1 MKQVRSQAIPA
12 ATGGTNSGKGTIG
25 FLAVTSIGIGGMVG
39 GGIFAVLGLAV
50 ILAGGGTPVAFGLA
64 GIVAILTAY
73 SYAKLSVRYP
83 SEGGT
88 VTFLNQAFGTGRITG
103 SLNILLW
110 LSYLVTLSLYAYAC
124 GSYGATFFPAEQHAL
139 WKHVILSGVI
149 ILFTA
154 INAMGATFVG
164 RAEKYIVGVKLTILV
179 FVGVVGMFFVKW
191 GRLAPSTW
199 SAGHGSELANYI
211 SLLAGGMI
219 IFVAYE
225 GFELISNTAND
236 VKNPKKTLPRA
247 YYTSVGFVILLY
259 IAIAIVTVGNLLPTQ
274 IEGAQD
280 YALAAAAKPSLG
292 HIGFVLV
299 AVAALLATM
308 SAINAT
314 LYGSA
319 RISYIIAKTGE
330 LPKRLDK
337 MSKKAPIPMDGLL
350 LTSVISLL
358 MANLFHID
366 RISTMGSAGFL
377 IIFAMVNLSNVLLAK
392 DTGGKPWL
400 SSIGFAVCLVALVAL
415 IWQTAESAPG
425 NLMVLV
431 VMVVVSVLIEIIYRA
446 ITGREINVAG
456 KKKPSLS
463 HRLNAKNN
471 S

>member
-1 MKQVRSQAIPA
+1 
-12 ATGGTNSGKGTIG
+12 
-25 FLAVTSIGIGGMVG
+25 MVG

-50 ILAGGGTPVAFGLA
+50 VLAGGGTPIAFALA
-64 GIVAILTAY
+64 GIVAAVTAY

-88 VTFLNQAFGTGRITG
+88 VTFLNQAFGTGRVTG
-103 SLNILLW
+103 SLNVLLW
-110 LSYLVTLSLYAYAC
+110 LSYLVTLSLYAFAC
-124 GSYGATFFPAEQHAL
+124 GSYGATFFPAEQHVF
-139 WKHVILSGVI
+139 WKHVILSAVI
-149 ILFTA
+149 VLFTVV
-154 INAMGATFVG
+154 NALGATFVG
-164 RAEKYIVGVKLTILV
+164 RAEKYIVAVKLTILV

-191 GRLAPSTW
+191 AYLAPSRW
-199 SAGHGSELANYI
+199 GGIKALADGQGSSLSNYI

-236 VKNPKKTLPRA
+236 VKNPEKTLPRA

-259 IAIAIVTVGNLLPTQ
+259 IAIAIVTVGNLLPEQ

-280 YALAAAAKPSLG
+280 YALAAAAEPSLG
-292 HIGFVLV
+292 HFGFVLV

-337 MSKKAPIPMDGLL
+337 MSKRAPLPLDGLL
-350 LTSVISLL
+350 LTSGISLL
-358 MANLFHID
+358 MANLFHVD

-377 IIFAMVNLSNVLLAK
+377 IIFAMVNLANVLLARE
-392 DTGGKPWL
+392 TGGKRWL
-400 SSIGFAVCLVALVAL
+400 SSIGFGICLIALGAL
-415 IWQTAESAPG
+415 IWQTAATAPG
-425 NLMVLV
+425 NLLVLV
-431 VMVVVSVLIEIIYRA
+431 VMIIVSVLIEVVYRV
-446 ITGREINVAG
+446 ITGRKI
-456 KKKPSLS
+456 KLI
-463 HRLNAKNN
+463 
-471 S
+471 